1 MSNACPKRNYDTAA
15 RRWAGVG
22 PYYAMFPVSFADS
35 VVNEYTNKGD
45 WVLDPFA
52 GRGTALF
59 SAATQERFGLG
70 FEINPVG
77 WVYGRAKLQTASRGK
92 VEDRIRW
99 LGAMRSR
106 YTSQAAKLPEFFK
119 HCYCS
124 EIRKFLLAARSLL
137 DWRRCKVDWTTMAL
151 ILIDLHG
158 KRENALSNQMRQTK
172 AMSPLYAIRWWNDR
186 DLVPPEVDPVEFL
199 LKKVAWRYAKGR
211 LELHRSRVYLGD
223 SRALLARLRGGVG
236 GRGISPA
243 QLLLTSPPYHGV
255 TNYFYDQWLR
265 LWLLGGPAHPQS
277 PGDACKRKFAS
288 RQDYLSILRSVFMKS
303 KHLLAPDAVIYVR
316 TDARDYTLKSTLQ
329 VLKEVFPK
337 KTLRHERHSI
347 PSFSQTALFD
357 VDLESAGDVDLVLW

>member
-1 MSNACPKRNYDTAA
+1 MSDTYPERSFDTAA

-35 VVNEYTNKGD
+35 AVREYTSTGD

-77 WVYGRAKLQTASRGK
+77 WVYGRAKLQTASRRK
-92 VEDRIRW
+92 VENRIRW

-106 YTSQAAKLPEFFK
+106 YSSQAAKLPEFFT
-119 HCYCS
+119 HCYCP
-124 EIRKFLLAARSLL
+124 EVRKFLLAARSLL

-172 AMSPLYAIRWWNDR
+172 AMSPPYAIRWWNDH
-186 DLVPPEVDPVEFL
+186 DLVPPDVDPVEFL

-211 LELHRSRVYLGD
+211 PKLHKSRVYLGD
-223 SRALLARLRGGVG
+223 SRALLGRVRKGPAGRGGK
-236 GRGISPA
+236 RA
-243 QLLLTSPPYHGV
+243 HLLLTSPPYHGV

-265 LWLLGGPAHPQS
+265 LWLLGGPAQPQS
-277 PGDACKRKFAS
+277 PREDCKRKFEN
-288 RQDYLSILRSVFMKS
+288 RQDYVSILRAVFTKS
-303 KHLLAPDAVIYVR
+303 KRMLTSGAVIYVR
-316 TDARDYTLKSTLQ
+316 TDAREYTLKATAQ
-329 VLKEVFPK
+329 VLEEVFPEK
-337 KTLRHERHSI
+337 RLRHERHSL
-347 PSFSQTALFD
+347 PSFSQTTLFD
-357 VDLESAGDVDLVLW
+357 ANVESAGDVDLVLW